1 MSERQIVVDGA
12 AAWERARAAEDLQVG
27 WIASKRLLEEAI
39 AADLDPRLLQKLLG
53 RVRRLAVDVGNIE
66 PTLLQGWGPALPFV
80 VAVWVAREVLLT
92 REEKGLESRLT
103 AAFAELEWEGA
114 NE

>member
-1 MSERQIVVDGA
+1 MTEHEVGGDGA

-39 AADLDPRLLQKLLG
+39 AAGVDPQLLRKFVD
-53 RVRRLAVDVGNIE
+53 RVRRLAVDVGALE
-66 PTLLQGWGPALPFV
+66 PTLLQGWGQALPFV
-80 VAVWVAREVLLT
+80 IADWIAREVRL
-92 REEKGLESRLT
+92 EQGHEGLGEDLVG
-103 AAFAELEWEGA
+103 AFAELDWEGA